1 MFLGMCLSMVSG
13 ELEVETQVYQDQ
25 EGAVPMDRLYLEA
38 KLQEY
43 NMPGA
48 LKSVRNL
55 VEDSPVPKTTAAANS
70 VSDSGLEWSTTT
82 IVIVVTVVFAV
93 VLLVVCCMC
102 VYCQYAGSDPKLIPV
117 HIPQRRNC
125 DTPSAYY
132 PRNNTPPAYIPR
144 NDTPPNYYPQAG
156 GYSTDQGNFHY
167 RGAVPAQYV
176 GPQPSAP
183 EAFYQY
189 DEPRYYARAC

>member
-1 MFLGMCLSMVSG
+1 MHERFFLILLSVCLSIVSG
-13 ELEVETQVYQDQ
+13 EVEVETQVFQEQ
-25 EGAVPMDRLYLEA
+25 EGAVPLDRLYLEA
-38 KLQEY
+38 KLKEY
-43 NMPGA
+43 EMPGT

-70 VSDSGLEWSTTT
+70 VSDSGLEWTTTT

-93 VLLVVCCMC
+93 VLIVVCCMC

-117 HIPQRRNC
+117 HIRREN
-125 DTPSAYY
+125 PSRCYSAEQGAANIPAYY
-132 PRNNTPPAYIPR
+132 N
-144 NDTPPNYYPQAG
+144 
-156 GYSTDQGNFHY
+156 TDQGNFHY
-167 RGAVPAQYV
+167 RGVVPAQFV

-189 DEPRYYARAC
+189 DEPRYYARSY